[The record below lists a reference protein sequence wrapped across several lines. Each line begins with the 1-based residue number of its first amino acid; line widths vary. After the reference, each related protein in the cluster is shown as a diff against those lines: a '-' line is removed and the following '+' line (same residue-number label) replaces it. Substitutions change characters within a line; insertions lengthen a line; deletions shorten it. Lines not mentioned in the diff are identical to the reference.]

1 MPEQTEH
8 FQKKAFQEYEAD
20 QWFQRNKPYL
30 DNYRAEDDIVISTI
44 RNYRIKPQNILEIG
58 SSAGYRLDG
67 IKKLYPETNVSGI
80 DPSQQAVDYGART
93 YPHVHLSAGTADNMS
108 MYADGQFDLV
118 VVGFVFYVIDRPLLL
133 KVIAE
138 IDRVLA
144 DKGLLIIVDFFS
156 EKTIKN
162 NYQHITQFQA
172 YSYKQNYDRIFTE
185 TELYQLVFK
194 GSFDHS
200 TKELDS
206 SDDYYNKCSVSLLK
220 KDIYAAYK

>member
-1 MPEQTEH
+1 MPDPKEH
-8 FQKKAFQEYEAD
+8 YQKNAFQEYEAD
-20 QWFQRNKPYL
+20 QWFRRNKPVL
-30 DNYRAEDDIVISTI
+30 DNYNADKDIVINTV
-44 RNYRIKPQNILEIG
+44 RNYNLKPDNILEIG
-58 SSAGYRLDG
+58 SSAGYRLAG
-67 IKKLYPETNVSGI
+67 LKKCFPASNVCGI
-80 DPSQQAVDYGART
+80 DPSQEAVAYGTKA
-93 YPHVHLSAGTADNMS
+93 YPDVRLTAGTADQMG

-144 DKGLLIIVDFFS
+144 DKGLLVIVDFFS
-156 EKTIKN
+156 EKTIRN

-172 YSYKQNYDRIFTE
+172 YSYKQHYDRIFTE

-194 GSFDHS
+194 GSFDHGS
-200 TKELDS
+200 GELDS